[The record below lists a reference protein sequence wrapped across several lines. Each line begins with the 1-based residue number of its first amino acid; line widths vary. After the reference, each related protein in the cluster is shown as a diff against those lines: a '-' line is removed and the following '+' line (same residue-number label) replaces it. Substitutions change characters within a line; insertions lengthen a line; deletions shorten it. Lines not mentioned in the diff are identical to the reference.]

1 MWKQLTLYLACF
13 FSLFSSK
20 VSEGFEWVALPSG
33 LKPDYSDCVGLY
45 SSALET
51 YEGFLWI
58 AHYDST
64 EKGLKTDSNGYT
76 VGGLEVGGLIYCVA
90 YAIPLTDTIA
100 HKNDIRLFYDD
111 QYGFCLFDYTEK
123 KVAFPQ
129 FSDFQSFDCL
139 ALELSTKS
147 CNGKVPLNP
156 AGKMNI
162 FDYSFSMPRTE
173 RLVGYQ
179 SSNYRS
185 FFKELE
191 VRGVQSGLNVRPDII
206 DYPATNFPV
215 NWKNNARIFTTS
227 DWSSFIVEQL
237 RRLSD
242 SYDSDGGGLAD
253 QSEWDAS
260 DHKSLTYFWDDPSDD
275 VQYLP
280 GVQQVEFIGGGSE
293 NFDPPTFDE
302 APPFEFPDGFD
313 LGPDSSDWSQK
324 VLDASSQLRDKLE
337 PLRGRFLPLF
347 EDLKDVD
354 PVHRVRFNSSN
365 KIGFLSSIPINLDFD
380 FSGGSLGSPVV
391 SALSLIRSVLVVLI
405 YAVLI
410 WVIFC
415 DVTKREKGVEDD

>member
-1 MWKQLTLYLACF
+1 MWKQLILSWVCF
-13 FSLFSSK
+13 SSLCFSK
-20 VSEGFEWVALPSG
+20 VSAGFDWIALPYG
-33 LKPDYSDCVGLY
+33 LTPDYSDCVGLY

-51 YEGFLWI
+51 YEGFLWV

-64 EKGLKTDSNGYT
+64 EKGLKIDSHGYT

-139 ALELSTKS
+139 ALRDSTKKA
-147 CNGKVPLNP
+147 NGKVPLNP
-156 AGKMNI
+156 AGKTNI

-173 RLVGYQ
+173 ALTGYQ

-185 FFKELE
+185 FFKELD
-191 VRGVQSGLNVRPDII
+191 VKGVQTGLTVLPDVI
-206 DYPATNFPV
+206 DYPSSDFPQG
-215 NWKNNARIFTTS
+215 WRRNARIFTSS

-253 QSEWDAS
+253 QNEWDAS
-260 DHKSLTYFWDDPSDD
+260 DYQSLTYYWSDPSDD

-280 GVQQVEFIGGGSE
+280 GVQQVEFIGGSE

-302 APPFEFPDGFD
+302 PPAFEFPEGFD

-354 PVHRVRFNSSN
+354 PVHRVQFNSSN

-380 FSGGSLGSPVV
+380 FSGASLGSPVV

-410 WVIFC
+410 WVIFS
-415 DVTKREKGVEDD
+415 DVTKREKGADDD